1 MFAENKHIMLSI
13 HTEIILVDP
22 KPSFLCHHHNHQFYL
37 GIVRCTEF
45 SYNTVEILKAFFVEV
60 EGHLEQT
67 LFFFAEKWHLKSH
80 HSIRYLVDIN
90 LLHFY

>member
-1 MFAENKHIMLSI
+1 M
-13 HTEIILVDP
+13 DP
-22 KPSFLCHHHNHQFYL
+22 KPSFLCHHRNHQFYL

-67 LFFFAEKWHLKSH
+67 FFFFGRKMALKEQSQHKIPSRHKSFALLLSH
-80 HSIRYLVDIN
+80 NFSECVCAFSSL
-90 LLHFY
+90 